1 MSTNTMMERRKKD
14 EQVRATIHQ
23 KLIDTGEKDRLKN
36 LLRAKL
42 EECGWRDELKNYC
55 KEVIKNKG
63 LEKITVE
70 ELVAEMRNTSRDI
83 TEFVVHWTETFKNQ
97 NLTAEDIHEWHI
109 DKGYTGI
116 GYHYIITRDGKL
128 QRGRPLNLIGDHAP
142 EFNHNQFSIGIA
154 FVGGFNC
161 STNTK
166 F

>member
-1 MSTNTMMERRKKD
+1 MGILRRHRHQINVTMSSSNMLERRKKD

-70 ELVAEMRNTSRDI
+70 ELVAEI
-83 TEFVVHWTETFKNQ
+83 TPRGRATVPSAIK
-97 NLTAEDIHEWHI
+97 AEL
-109 DKGYTGI
+109 
-116 GYHYIITRDGKL
+116 L
-128 QRGRPLNLIGDHAP
+128 QRLR
-142 EFNHNQFSIGIA
+142 
-154 FVGGFNC
+154 
-161 STNTK
+161 K
-166 F
+166 FLTQN